1 MLYRSRTAPSS
12 YQLPDFPHITSRR
25 RQSCPGELYS
35 LCDLQPSL
43 HNAPPTAYITA
54 LVFRHVLRRHH
65 HQCCATVRSLVAAA
79 PQPAALLHGKPS
91 PDAVNRREAVLC
103 KDGLRIGSEEGGE
116 RDKVGRDY
124 RLIGRLGDG
133 GVGDAIGTGGRSL
146 FDEGKK
152 ETARI
157 VVLGQHPSAA
167 LQLELARC
175 GRPPFT
181 PLHVCLLHSYSGH
194 HPSRPSSSICAPAT
208 PASFSSMKTS
218 QRYTTR
224 QHCGRHMVHPSPP
237 RVRGV
242 PMPPQRLRP
251 RWDVSHC
258 PAAQSGSQHQPGAA
272 ALLLAQP
279 LLPLQAGHLCVC
291 VQQDAGAR
299 AP

>member
-25 RQSCPGELYS
+25 RQSCLGELYS
-35 LCDLQPSL
+35 FCDLQPSL

-175 GRPPFT
+175 GRPPGEGPKVSLRTVSLGVGARFQTKRINGTRSGAQCPEST
-181 PLHVCLLHSYSGH
+181 PVSTF
-194 HPSRPSSSICAPAT
+194 HPSTCMPPAQLFWPSSLTPIFVHLRSRHSRFLLKHEDKSTLYNAPT
-208 PASFSSMKTS
+208 
-218 QRYTTR
+218 
-224 QHCGRHMVHPSPP
+224 
-237 RVRGV
+237 
-242 PMPPQRLRP
+242 
-251 RWDVSHC
+251 
-258 PAAQSGSQHQPGAA
+258 
-272 ALLLAQP
+272 
-279 LLPLQAGHLCVC
+279 
-291 VQQDAGAR
+291 
-299 AP
+299 